1 MEEEGKSKVDN
12 GEFQRLL
19 MKKHHAEMM
28 DVIKGIK
35 FPQPKD
41 NSALMQKIDT
51 ALGVLIAK
59 LEVISAPKVNVEK
72 TVIDQREVIGALKD
86 LITEVKA
93 LKLQESKEVIEDK
106 KEDKI
111 EKKEEKKNYTFTINR
126 DNNGFIQSVTA
137 NQQ

>member
-1 MEEEGKSKVDN
+1 MGSEDKSKVDN

-19 MKKHHAEMM
+19 MKKHHTEMI
-28 DVIKGIK
+28 DALKGIK

-51 ALGVLIAK
+51 TLSVLAAK
-59 LEVISAPKVNVEK
+59 LDVISSPKVNIEK
-72 TVIDQREVIGALKD
+72 TVVDQSAVINTLKELIIEVRALKSQ
-86 LITEVKA
+86 EVK
-93 LKLQESKEVIEDK
+93 EVMV
-106 KEDKI
+106 
-111 EKKEEKKNYTFTINR
+111 EKKEEAKEKKNYTFTINR

>member
-93 LKLQESKEVIEDK
+93 LKLQES
-106 KEDKI
+106 
-111 EKKEEKKNYTFTINR
+111 
-126 DNNGFIQSVTA
+126 
-137 NQQ
+137 

>member
-1 MEEEGKSKVDN
+1 MGSEDKSKVDN

-19 MKKHHAEMM
+19 MKKHHTEMI
-28 DVIKGIK
+28 DALKGIK

-51 ALGVLIAK
+51 TLSVLAAK
-59 LEVISAPKVNVEK
+59 LDVISSPKVNIEK
-72 TVIDQREVIGALKD
+72 TVVDQSAVINTLKE
-86 LITEVKA
+86 LIIEVKA
-93 LKLQESKEVIEDK
+93 LKSQEVKEVMV
-106 KEDKI
+106 
-111 EKKEEKKNYTFTINR
+111 EKKEGVKEKKSYTFTINR

>member
-1 MEEEGKSKVDN
+1 MENEGKSKVDN

-19 MKKHHAEMM
+19 MKKHHAEMI
-28 DVIKGIK
+28 DALKGIK

-51 ALGVLIAK
+51 TLSILAAK
-59 LEVISAPKVNVEK
+59 LDVISSPKVSVEK
-72 TVIDQREVIGALKD
+72 TVVDQSAVINALKE
-86 LITEVKA
+86 LITEVKS
-93 LKLQESKEVIEDK
+93 LKVQEAKEVVV
-106 KEDKI
+106 
-111 EKKEEKKNYTFTINR
+111 EKKEEAKEKKNYTFTINR